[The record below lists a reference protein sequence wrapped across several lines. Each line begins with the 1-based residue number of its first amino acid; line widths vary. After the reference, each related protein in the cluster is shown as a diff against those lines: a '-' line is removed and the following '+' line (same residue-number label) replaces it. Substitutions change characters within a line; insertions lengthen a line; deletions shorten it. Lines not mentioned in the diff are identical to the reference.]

1 MCIHKNFN
9 PIVEVGKML
18 EIQLHQ
24 KNQSLALDIC
34 KVYHK
39 IFLGYRNIFDD
50 RICEFML
57 QYVATGKVQ
66 MDNIFKHSLCNKLF
80 PPILTRH
87 QLKNNFSFRHLY
99 LSMFQ
104 INDNVSKCPL
114 IENVKKKLSR
124 KKLQC
129 LEIPLNYSIKF
140 SLGTGAQLM
149 I

>member
-1 MCIHKNFN
+1 
-9 PIVEVGKML
+9 ML

-57 QYVATGKVQ
+57 QYVATGLVQ
-66 MDNIFKHSLCNKLF
+66 MDNKLF